1 MAGTASSL
9 QTALGVRLATISG
22 LRVADHLPEQ
32 VNPPMAVI
40 QMQSVTYHR
49 AMAGGL
55 SEWEFTV
62 SLVAGRMGDR
72 VAQRY
77 LDGWMSYAGSQSV
90 RAAIEGD
97 KTLGGNCSTLKVGDM
112 VAVRPLS
119 LGDAS
124 YLTCEFNVTVHA

>member
-1 MAGTASSL
+1 MAGTASSI

-55 SEWEFTV
+55 SEWEFTI

-72 VAQRY
+72 PAQRT
-77 LDGWMSYAGSQSV
+77 LDGWMSYDGSQSV
-90 RAAIEGD
+90 RAAIEAD
-97 KTLGGNCSTLKVGDM
+97 KTLAGNCSTLKVGDM
-112 VAVRPLS
+112 IAVRPLS
-119 LGDAS
+119 LGDAA

>member
-1 MAGTASSL
+1 MGGTASSI

-32 VNPPMAVI
+32 VNPPMAVVQI
-40 QMQSVTYHR
+40 QSVTYHR

-55 SEWEFTV
+55 SEWEFTI

-72 VAQRY
+72 PAQRT
-77 LDGWMSYAGSQSV
+77 LDGWMSYDGAQSV
-90 RAAIEGD
+90 RAAIESD

-119 LGDAS
+119 IGDAA